1 MRYAKCMEL
10 DLSVELI
17 GLQGNVVK
25 ENTQYGNVYEEI
37 KKIRP
42 QDTLQLLLDAK
53 TEDEKSFY
61 EMLGNFLLQVKQREI
76 LERKLF

>member
-1 MRYAKCMEL
+1 VR
-10 DLSVELI
+10 
-17 GLQGNVVK
+17 

-37 KKIRP
+37 KKIHP

-53 TEDEKSFY
+53 TEDEKNFY
-61 EMLGNFLLQVKQREI
+61 EMLGNFLLQVKQQEV

>member
-1 MRYAKCMEL
+1 MEL
-10 DLSVELI
+10 VGI
-17 GLQGNVVK
+17 QGNAVR
-25 ENTQYGNVYEEI
+25 ETTQYGNVYEEI

-61 EMLGNFLLQVKQREI
+61 EMIGNFLLQVKQREV